1 MFWIGGR
8 REMGK
13 RALLAVLC
21 TTLLLGLA
29 VPMLPEQPAVA
40 ATGATTSVHVIKY
53 APDGTTV
60 LAEKTVSY
68 EWMES
73 NLPVQGN
80 GVTHYY
86 HQGPVFEG
94 DMWDPDETTNFKDK
108 GAVMGTDIKDLC
120 ELVGGMAPGDEVMI
134 HAPDGY
140 HVESSYENIYQ
151 PLDRQGPIALCWFNG
166 EDAGF
171 GERYGQGYPGTGAYH
186 TAMQLIFL
194 AGTTNA
200 EGKYVFGN
208 WDMHECL
215 PEMSQHFYEI
225 YASTNGLS
233 VKWVDEVRVYSG
245 GYSGERG
252 GPAKTLPDDTSA
264 AASGNSLWGVVVAA
278 IAGVLL
284 VAGALYVF
292 IRRRGSENG

>member
-1 MFWIGGR
+1 MKR
-8 REMGK
+8 RTLAVMLCL
-13 RALLAVLC
+13 ALLLSALSTVAFPTPALADGTTEVQVVRYAV
-21 TTLLLGLA
+21 
-29 VPMLPEQPAVA
+29 
-40 ATGATTSVHVIKY
+40 
-53 APDGTTV
+53 DGTTV
-60 LAEKTVSY
+60 LEETTVTW
-68 EWMES
+68 EWMRD
-73 NLPVQGN
+73 NLPVYGD
-80 GVTHYY
+80 GDTHYY
-86 HQGPVFEG
+86 FQGPTFDEG
-94 DMWDPDETTNFKDK
+94 NLWDPDETLNLKDK
-108 GAVMGTDIKDLC
+108 GVLLGTDFKDLC
-120 ELVGGMAPGDEVMI
+120 ELVGGMSAGDEVMI

-140 HVESSYENIYQ
+140 HVEFSYENIYQ

-171 GERYGQGYPGTGAYH
+171 GERYGQGYPGTDAYH

-264 AASGNSLWGVVVAA
+264 AASGNSLWWVVVAA

-284 VAGALYVF
+284 VAGAIYVF
-292 IRRRGSENG
+292 IRRRGNENG